1 MEFLQPYSCSVGH
14 GDLRKSISNAC
25 RLRSV
30 LSLEVHAARASVHP
44 AQPDRRSY
52 TRDIPQPHP
61 LSESVPHDL
70 NSVPVAKLQLVRQR
84 RVPQVLSRSCANA
97 RRWPIAPW
105 SMHRARHQR
114 VAFARPSAHASA
126 PPLSTPPCHPDARG
140 TVYTELS
147 VSSMVYVG
155 ISYVIDERMNKT
167 CPKEPSSR
175 VLSKR

>member
-70 NSVPVAKLQLVRQR
+70 NSR
-84 RVPQVLSRSCANA
+84 RKTPTRPTTACTSSSQQELRKRSAMADSTVEHAQGATSA
-97 RRWPIAPW
+97 RRFCSAECTRISTTTLHTA
-105 SMHRARHQR
+105 M
-114 VAFARPSAHASA
+114 PS
-126 PPLSTPPCHPDARG
+126 
-140 TVYTELS
+140 
-147 VSSMVYVG
+147 
-155 ISYVIDERMNKT
+155 
-167 CPKEPSSR
+167 
-175 VLSKR
+175 